1 MLSKQN
7 GGKENMSVTKSEL
20 KPVFLEWRGWRAE
33 INRRIKFT

>member
-20 KPVFLEWRGWRAE
+20 KPVFLEGRAE